1 MEPHDHAGQVA
12 RLGEC
17 ITCTTAPTAP
27 PATTRAEALAAV
39 YHGAPDDWL
48 RQAQAVV
55 RDLAAA
61 GQPFTTDDV
70 WKRLPAP
77 PEPRAI
83 GAVVLWGAQAGLIVN
98 THTTKASTRSECHG
112 RPVTVWAPATTT
124 LL

>member
-1 MEPHDHAGQVA
+1 MDPHDHAGQVA

-17 ITCTTAPTAP
+17 ITCATGAPAAGTS
-27 PATTRAEALAAV
+27 TRAEALAAV

-61 GQPFTTDDV
+61 GAPFTTDDV
-70 WKRLPAP
+70 WQRLPPP

-83 GAVVLWGAQAGLIVN
+83 GAVVLWAAQGGLIVN
-98 THTTKASTRSECHG
+98 THRTKASTRRECHG
-112 RPVTVWAPATTT
+112 RPVTVWAPSTTR